1 MIRSATV
8 APLAVLGSLCVA
20 AEAGPVDSLKADA
33 RRLLA
38 PPQLHLIFAGVAAG
52 GLATRLDH
60 ELEWELPGDGFASAA
75 FDLADIYGSTG
86 KSVAAGAVLWTLAKW
101 RDWGGLK
108 TQSEEGLRSIAAA
121 ALVVGPLKLATRR
134 SRPDRSGRL
143 SFPSG
148 HTATAFALSTVLARR
163 QGPRIGLPAYA
174 LAVLVP
180 GARIGAKKHHFSDA
194 VAGACIGTAAG
205 LAVGLAG
212 SDPAFQARFDPPGG
226 QVSWR
231 F

>member
-8 APLAVLGSLCVA
+8 APLAVLGCLCVA

-52 GLATRLDH
+52 GLATRLDD
-60 ELEWELPGDGFASAA
+60 ELEWDLPGDGFPGAA
-75 FDLADIYGSTG
+75 LDLADIYGSTG
-86 KSVAAGAVLWTLAKW
+86 KTVAAGVVLWTLAKW
-101 RDWGGLK
+101 RDCGGLK
-108 TQSEEGLRSIAAA
+108 TQSEEGLRSISAA

-134 SRPDRSGRL
+134 SRPDGSGRL

-163 QGPRIGLPAYA
+163 HGPRIGLPAYA
-174 LAVLVP
+174 LAALVP
-180 GARIGAKKHHFSDA
+180 AARIGARKHHFSDA

-205 LAVGLAG
+205 LAVGIDDGNPSL
-212 SDPAFQARFDPPGG
+212 QARINPTG
-226 QVSWR
+226 WR
-231 F
+231 ICWTF